1 MLEENDGASKTAMFS
16 AKHKTFGETL
26 RGRTLQY
33 QYSLFLI
40 QYLPGN
46 AGIWLYVCSKQ
57 QLTGS

>member
-1 MLEENDGASKTAMFS
+1 MSSKTEMFS

-26 RGRTLQY
+26 RGRTTAI

-40 QYLPGN
+40 QYSSGN
-46 AGIWLYVCSKQ
+46 AGIWLYVAVKQ